1 MATVPGRNVEG
12 RILIGV
18 FPLIRFQW
26 SLGRR
31 NRIAMVQTR
40 SILPSGGMCLTDVS
54 LDMSFSMLEELD
66 EVAGGCPG

>member
-1 MATVPGRNVEG
+1 MATVPGRDVDG

-18 FPLIRFQW
+18 FPLIRFQRLW
-26 SLGRR
+26 GRK

-40 SILPSGGMCLTDVS
+40 SILPSGGMCLTGIP

-66 EVAGGCPG
+66 EVAGGCPR